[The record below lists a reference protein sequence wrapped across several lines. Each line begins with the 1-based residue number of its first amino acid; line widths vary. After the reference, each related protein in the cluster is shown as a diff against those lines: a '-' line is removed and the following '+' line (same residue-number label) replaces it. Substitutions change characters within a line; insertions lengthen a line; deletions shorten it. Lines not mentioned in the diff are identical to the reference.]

1 MLCAYILIKQLVAQS
16 GAGGRPAAA
25 AGDGAERAR
34 ARAGA
39 GGQPQVSDPYT
50 LKQPYQPHRAV
61 LVGDPQQLPATV
73 LSARAR
79 ELALERSLFE
89 RLQAAGCP
97 CRMLSVQYRMQPPIR
112 EFPSRHFYAGR
123 LVDGDS
129 VLAAPPPPF
138 YEHPLLKPYV
148 VFDVASGR
156 EQRHRGGGSLRN
168 QVH

>member
-1 MLCAYILIKQLVAQS
+1 M
-16 GAGGRPAAA
+16 
-25 AGDGAERAR
+25 
-34 ARAGA
+34 
-39 GGQPQVSDPYT
+39 
-50 LKQPYQPHRAV
+50 
-61 LVGDPQQLPATV
+61 GDPQQLPATV

-123 LVDGDS
+123 LVDGAS
-129 VLAAPPPPF
+129 VLAAPQPPF
-138 YEHPLLKPYV
+138 YAHPLLKPYV

-168 QVH
+168 QVRYDPGTATQ